1 MVVTSFILSLLVFVG
16 IGALA
21 VRKHKTTTKDYL
33 LSSNDVKPW
42 LAGLSAVAT
51 NNSGYMFVGQIG
63 FTYMHGL
70 ASIWLMI
77 GWIVGDFISSMYV
90 HRRLRVATEKEG
102 VLSYG
107 GLLSNWGGTD
117 YKYVRLIAG
126 LVTLVFLGVYAAAQL
141 SAGSKALY
149 VLFGWDYAVGATLGA
164 IIVVVYCFAGGLRA
178 SIWTDAAQ
186 SFVMFGAML
195 MMCVIS
201 IYTVGGFTDFWTQLA
216 DVSPEYMNIFPPDR
230 IVGPPWGIIMFLT
243 GWLFAGLGVI
253 GQPHIM
259 VRFMAMDD
267 PNNMK
272 KTRAYYYGF
281 YTTFFTLT
289 ILTAL
294 AARLLL
300 PDVAN
305 FDPELALPTLAQE
318 LLPSVLVGIVLAG
331 LFAATISTA
340 DSQVISCTAAI
351 TNDFSKKRL
360 NSYAAAKAVTLTV
373 GAIALG
379 IVLFGDDSVF
389 NLVIIAWSTLAS
401 VFGPLLFTHAL
412 NLKMTQP
419 WAVATMLVGFVT
431 VVIWREL
438 GLSDVMF
445 EVAPGMIA
453 GTLTAF
459 IGYAVGAV
467 RKKRGPKPEAL

>member
-1 MVVTSFILSLLVFVG
+1 MVVTSFIISLLVFVF
-16 IGALA
+16 IGAMA
-21 VRKHKTTTKDYL
+21 VRKHKANTKDYL

-77 GWIVGDFISSMYV
+77 GWILGDFVSSMYV
-90 HRRLRVATEKEG
+90 HRRLRIATEKEG
-102 VLSYG
+102 VLSFG

-117 YKYVRLIAG
+117 YTYVRLIAG
-126 LVTLVFLGVYAAAQL
+126 LVTLAFLGVYAAAQL
-141 SAGSKALY
+141 SAGSKALH
-149 VLFGWDYAVGATLGA
+149 VLFGWDYAVGAILGA
-164 IIVVVYCFAGGLRA
+164 IIVVVYCFSGGLRA

-186 SFVMFGAML
+186 SFVMLAAML

-201 IYTVGGFTDFWTQLA
+201 IYTVGGFTDFWAKLA
-216 DVSPEYMNIFPPDR
+216 DVSPTYMNIFPPDR

-243 GWLFAGLGVI
+243 GWFFAGLGVI

-267 PNNMK
+267 PNNMR

-281 YTTFFTLT
+281 YITFFTLT
-289 ILTAL
+289 ILTAM

-300 PDVAN
+300 PDVNA
-305 FDPELALPTLAQE
+305 FDPELALPTLAQQ
-318 LLPSVLVGIVLAG
+318 LLPSVLVGVVLAG

-351 TNDFSKKRL
+351 TNDFTKKWL
-360 NSYAAAKAVTLTV
+360 NGYWAAKLVTLSV

-401 VFGPLLFTHAL
+401 VFGPLLFAHAL
-412 NLKMTQP
+412 NLKMSQP
-419 WAVATMLVGFVT
+419 WAVATMLVGFAAVL
-431 VVIWREL
+431 IWREL
-438 GLSDVMF
+438 GLTDVMF
-445 EVAPGMIA
+445 EVAPGMVA
-453 GTLTAF
+453 GTLTALL
-459 IGYAVGAV
+459 GYWVGAV
-467 RKKRGPKPEAL
+467 RKKPGPKPKA